1 MSKPSPATLLAV
13 SLAIVYVVW
22 GSTFLAIRFA
32 LEGLPPLL
40 MSALRN
46 GLAGLL
52 LLAWL
57 RWRGAAWPTP
67 RQWRN
72 GVLVGFIMLSVGSG
86 VVALAEQTVPS
97 GLAALVVGASPVF
110 AIVFGWFL
118 GLRPRRLE
126 ALGVL
131 VGLAGMSLLHGDAHA
146 IASPV
151 GFALLVLAAASWA
164 LATTLQ
170 PKLDLPPGTLS
181 AAVQLLGGGA
191 CLAVM
196 SALRGERLP
205 AHVPAQAWLA
215 LAYLIVFGS
224 IVAYTAY
231 VYVVAHA
238 RPALATSFA
247 YVNPVVAVGLG
258 AVLGG
263 ETVSWPIVAGMTVIL
278 AGVALVAFGGARQR
292 G

>member
-1 MSKPSPATLLAV
+1 MPKPSPATLLVA

-46 GLAGLL
+46 GVAGLL
-52 LLAWL
+52 LLGWL
-57 RWRGAAWPTP
+57 RWRGAAWPSP

-72 GVLVGFIMLSVGSG
+72 GVLVGVVMLSVGSG

-97 GLAALVVGASPVF
+97 GLAALVVGASPLF
-110 AIVFGWFL
+110 AIVFGACV
-118 GLRPRRLE
+118 GARPRRLE
-126 ALGVL
+126 VLGVV

-146 IASPV
+146 AASPA

-164 LATTLQ
+164 LAATLQ
-170 PKLDLPPGTLS
+170 PRLDMPAGTLS
-181 AAVQLLGGGA
+181 AGVQLLGGGLV
-191 CLAVM
+191 LAAM
-196 SALRGERLP
+196 AALRGERLP
-205 AHVPAQAWLA
+205 AHVSTQSWLA
-215 LAYLIVFGS
+215 LAYLVVFGS
-224 IVAYTAY
+224 IVAYTAF
-231 VYVVAHA
+231 VYVIAHA

-258 AVLGG
+258 ALFAG
-263 ETVSWPIVAGMTVIL
+263 ETVSGPIVAGMVVIL
-278 AGVALVAFGGARQR
+278 AGVGLVMVGARR
-292 G
+292 KA

>member
-1 MSKPSPATLLAV
+1 MPKPSPAALLAAALSV
-13 SLAIVYVVW
+13 VYVVW

-46 GLAGLL
+46 GVAGLL

-97 GLAALVVGASPVF
+97 GLAALVVASSPVF
-110 AIVFGWFL
+110 AIVFGAFFGAWPR
-118 GLRPRRLE
+118 GLE
-126 ALGVL
+126 VLGVV
-131 VGLAGMSLLHGDAHA
+131 VGLAGMALLQGDVHVAS
-146 IASPV
+146 SPV
-151 GFALLVLAAASWA
+151 GFALLVLAAAAWA
-164 LATTLQ
+164 LASVLQ
-170 PKLDLPPGTLS
+170 PRLDMPAGTLS
-181 AAVQLLGGGA
+181 AGVQLLGGGI
-191 CLAVM
+191 CLALM
-196 SALRGERLP
+196 SALRGERW
-205 AHVPAQAWLA
+205 PAQVPMQSWLA
-215 LAYLIVFGS
+215 LAYLIFFGS
-224 IVAYTAY
+224 IVAYTAF

-247 YVNPVVAVGLG
+247 YVNPVVAVALG
-258 AVLGG
+258 VLLGG
-263 ETVSWPIVAGMTVIL
+263 ETVSWPVVAGMTVIL
-278 AGVALVAFGGARQR
+278 AGVGLVMKASARR
-292 G
+292 RA